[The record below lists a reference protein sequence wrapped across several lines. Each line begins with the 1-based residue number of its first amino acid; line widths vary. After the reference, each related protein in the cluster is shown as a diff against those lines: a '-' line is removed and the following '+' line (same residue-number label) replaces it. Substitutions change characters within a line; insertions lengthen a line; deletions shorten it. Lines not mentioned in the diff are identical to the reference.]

1 MNEEGND
8 ERTLHDAKYMSFH
21 EKKSWFTFILI
32 VLKELSNCVL
42 DEREKGSNGES
53 VKMASG
59 DETTTAA
66 ARYDH

>member
-1 MNEEGND
+1 M
-8 ERTLHDAKYMSFH
+8 
-21 EKKSWFTFILI
+21 
-32 VLKELSNCVL
+32 L